1 MPDRPRD
8 PPWIFRT
15 YAGHS
20 SASASN
26 ALYRKNLAAG
36 QTGLSIAFDLPTQ
49 CGYDPDH
56 PLARPEVGKVGV
68 PIVSLDDMHALFDGI
83 PLEQMNTSMTING
96 TAMWLLA
103 LYVALARE
111 RGVPEAGLRGTVQN
125 DIVKEYLAR
134 GTYIFPPEPSLD
146 LIAETYEYC
155 VANMPQWNPSNICS
169 YHLQEAGATP
179 VQELA
184 FALADAIGVLD
195 RVRARGRVDAAHF
208 AQCVGRVSFFVNAG
222 MRFVEEMCKMRAF
235 AALWD
240 EITRERYGVTDPKL
254 RQLRYGVQ
262 VNSLGLTEPQPEN
275 NAWRI
280 LIEALGVVLSRDA
293 RCRALQLP
301 TWNEALSLPRP
312 WDQQWSL
319 RLQQI
324 LAYETDLLEYDD
336 LFAGNPVIERKVG
349 QLADAARAELARID
363 AMGGIRGA
371 IETGYCKREL
381 VSSMTARMARIE
393 SGAQTVVGVN
403 KWTEALPS
411 PLVGGD
417 DGGVFR
423 GDPHAADAAL
433 ASLAQTRARRDPARV
448 REALAN
454 LDAAARAGLPIMEA
468 SIACALARVTT
479 GEWAGTLRGVWGEY
493 RAQTGVQGARIAEGD
508 DWAALRARV
517 EAHVA
522 ATGRR
527 PRLLV
532 GKPGL
537 DGHSNGAEVIAV
549 AARDAGFEV
558 IYAGI
563 RLEPAAI
570 AAVAV
575 QEAVDVVGLS
585 VLSGSHV
592 ELAGAVIDELRAR
605 GGEGVAVVLGGTV
618 PAHDHATLQHL
629 GIKRVFT
636 PSDFK
641 LVQIIGELL
650 DLCIAPLVRRIR
662 IATCHSRS
670 QSNHGAQVP
679 LLRSRR
685 RLAFD
690 PLRQERLTRMS
701 SGSFLFGRASVAAHA
716 RSSAQAPL
724 RDRRGRAA
732 QRAGAP
738 DACA

>member
-1 MPDRPRD
+1 MPERRRD
-8 PPWIFRT
+8 QPWIFRT

-20 SASASN
+20 SARASN
-26 ALYRKNLAAG
+26 ELYRRNLAAG

-49 CGYDPDH
+49 CGYDPDD
-56 PLARPEVGKVGV
+56 PIARPELGKVGV
-68 PIVSLDDMHALFDGI
+68 PIASLDDMHALFEGI
-83 PLEQMNTSMTING
+83 PLEQMNTSMTINA

-103 LYVALARE
+103 LYVGLARE
-111 RGVPEAGLRGTVQN
+111 RGVDERVLRGTTQN

-155 VANMPQWNPSNICS
+155 VARMPQWNPSNVCS

-184 FALADAIGVLD
+184 FALADALGVLD
-195 RVRARGRVDAAHF
+195 RVRKRGRVDAAAF
-208 AQCVGRVSFFVNAG
+208 EQCVGRVSFFVNAG

-235 AALWD
+235 GQLWD
-240 EITRERYGVTDPKL
+240 ELTRDRYGVTDPKL

-262 VNSLGLTEPQPEN
+262 VNSLGLTEQQPEN

-280 LIEALGVVLSRDA
+280 LIEALGVTLSRDA

-301 TWNEALSLPRP
+301 TWNEAMSLPRP

-336 LFAGNPVIERKVG
+336 LFAGSKVIETKV
-349 QLADAARAELARID
+349 AELVAGAKRELAVIEE
-363 AMGGIRGA
+363 MGGIQAA
-371 IETGYCKREL
+371 IETGYCKKEL
-381 VSSMTARMARIE
+381 VRSMAQRMARIE
-393 SGAQTVVGVN
+393 RGEQTVVGVN
-403 KWTEALPS
+403 KWIEALPS

-423 GDPHAADAAL
+423 ADPAAVEAAL
-433 ASLAQTRARRDPARV
+433 ASLEATRKKRDPARV
-448 REALAN
+448 KATLGELE
-454 LDAAARAGLPIMEA
+454 AAARKGEPIMEA

-479 GEWAGTLRGVWGEY
+479 GEWAGTLRKVWGEY
-493 RAQTGVQGARIAEGD
+493 RAQTGVGGARLADGD
-508 DWAALRARV
+508 EWAALRTRV
-517 EAHVA
+517 EAHVTR
-522 ATGRR
+522 TGRR

-570 AAVAV
+570 AATAV
-575 QEAVDVVGLS
+575 QEDVDIIGLS

-592 ELAGAVIDELRAR
+592 ELARAVMSELRTR
-605 GGEGVAVVLGGTV
+605 GGSDVSVVVGGTV
-618 PAHDHATLQHL
+618 PARDHEVLRQL

-636 PSDFK
+636 PSDYK
-641 LVQIIGELL
+641 LIDVVGALLEL
-650 DLCIAPLVRRIR
+650 C
-662 IATCHSRS
+662 
-670 QSNHGAQVP
+670 
-679 LLRSRR
+679 
-685 RLAFD
+685 
-690 PLRQERLTRMS
+690 
-701 SGSFLFGRASVAAHA
+701 
-716 RSSAQAPL
+716 
-724 RDRRGRAA
+724 
-732 QRAGAP
+732 
-738 DACA
+738 

>member
-1 MPDRPRD
+1 
-8 PPWIFRT
+8 
-15 YAGHS
+15 
-20 SASASN
+20 
-26 ALYRKNLAAG
+26 
-36 QTGLSIAFDLPTQ
+36 
-49 CGYDPDH
+49 
-56 PLARPEVGKVGV
+56 
-68 PIVSLDDMHALFDGI
+68 
-83 PLEQMNTSMTING
+83 
-96 TAMWLLA
+96 
-103 LYVALARE
+103 
-111 RGVPEAGLRGTVQN
+111 VPEASLRGTTQN

-155 VANMPQWNPSNICS
+155 VAHLPHWNPSNVCS

-195 RVRARGRVDAAHF
+195 RVKARGRVDAAAF

-240 EITRERYGVTDPKL
+240 ELGRERYGVTDPKL

-262 VNSLGLTEPQPEN
+262 VNSLGLTEQQPEN

-280 LIEALGVVLSRDA
+280 LIETLGVVLSRDA

-319 RLQQI
+319 RLQQV
-324 LAYETDLLEYDD
+324 LAYETDLLDYGD
-336 LFAGNPVIERKVG
+336 LFTGNPVVEAKVG
-349 QLADAARAELARID
+349 ELVAAAKQELATIEQ
-363 AMGGIRGA
+363 MGGITA
-371 IETGYCKREL
+371 AVDTGYCKREL
-381 VSSMTARMARIE
+381 VRSMAARMGRIE
-393 SGAQTVVGVN
+393 RGEQVVVGVN

-411 PLVGGD
+411 PLLGGD
-417 DGGVFR
+417 DGGVFK
-423 GDPHAADAAL
+423 GDPHAVESALAAL
-433 ASLAQTRARRDPARV
+433 ADVRRKRDGARV
-448 REALAN
+448 AKALAE
-454 LDAAARAGLPIMEA
+454 LEARARAGEPLMVA
-468 SIACALARVTT
+468 SIECALARVTT

-493 RAQTGVQGARIAEGD
+493 RAQTGVTGARIGEASEP
-508 DWAALRARV
+508 WAALRTRV
-517 EAHVA
+517 EARVA

-575 QEAVDVVGLS
+575 QEAVDVIGLS

-592 ELAGAVIDELRAR
+592 ELAGAVVDELRAR
-605 GGEGVAVVLGGTV
+605 GGGDIAVVIGGTV
-618 PAHDHATLQHL
+618 PVADHAALQAL

-636 PSDFK
+636 PSDYK
-641 LVQIIGELL
+641 LVDIVGELL
-650 DLCIAPLVRRIR
+650 DL
-662 IATCHSRS
+662 
-670 QSNHGAQVP
+670 
-679 LLRSRR
+679 
-685 RLAFD
+685 
-690 PLRQERLTRMS
+690 
-701 SGSFLFGRASVAAHA
+701 AHT
-716 RSSAQAPL
+716 
-724 RDRRGRAA
+724 
-732 QRAGAP
+732 
-738 DACA
+738 

>member
-1 MPDRPRD
+1 MADRD

-15 YAGHS
+15 YAGHT
-20 SASASN
+20 SARASN
-26 ALYRKNLAAG
+26 ELYRRNLAAG

-49 CGYDPDH
+49 CGYDPDD
-56 PLARPEVGKVGV
+56 PIARPEVGKVGV
-68 PIVSLDDMHALFDGI
+68 PIASVDDLHALFDGI
-83 PLEQMNTSMTING
+83 PIEQMNTSMTING

-103 LYVALARE
+103 MYVAVARE
-111 RGVPEAGLRGTVQN
+111 RGVDERALRGTVQN

-155 VANMPQWNPSNICS
+155 VARMPQWNPSNICS

-195 RVRARGRVDAAHF
+195 RVRARGRVDAAAF

-240 EITRERYGVTDPKL
+240 ELGRERYGVTDPKL

-262 VNSLGLTEPQPEN
+262 VNSLGLTEQQPEN

-280 LIEALGVVLSRDA
+280 LIEALGVTLSKDA

-324 LAYETDLLEYDD
+324 LAYETDLLEYGD
-336 LFAGNPVIERKVG
+336 LFAGNPVVAGKVDE
-349 QLADAARAELARID
+349 LCRATRVELARID
-363 AMGGIRGA
+363 GMGGIRGA
-371 IETGYCKREL
+371 IENGYCKREL
-381 VSSMTARMARIE
+381 VRSMAARMAKIE
-393 SGAQTVVGVN
+393 RGDQVVVGVN
-403 KWTEALPS
+403 RWTEALPS

-423 GDPHAADAAL
+423 ADPAAAEAAL
-433 ASLAQTRARRDPARV
+433 AAVAETRRRRDPARAAD
-448 REALAN
+448 ALAT
-454 LDAAARAGLPIMEA
+454 LEAAARAGQPVMEA

-479 GEWAGTLRGVWGEY
+479 GEWAGALRKVWGEY
-493 RAQTGVQGARIAEGD
+493 RAQTGVDAARIAGDGEG
-508 DWAALRARV
+508 WAAIRAKVDARV
-517 EAHVA
+517 A
-522 ATGRR
+522 ASGRR

-563 RLEPAAI
+563 RLAPAAI
-570 AAVAV
+570 AQAAVE
-575 QEAVDVVGLS
+575 EAVDVVGLS
-585 VLSGSHV
+585 VLSGSHL
-592 ELAGAVIDELRAR
+592 ELAGAVLAELAAR
-605 GGEGVAVVLGGTV
+605 GGADIPVVVGGTV
-618 PAHDHATLQHL
+618 PAHDLDELRRL
-629 GIKRVFT
+629 GVRRVFT
-636 PSDFK
+636 PRDYR
-641 LVQIIGELL
+641 LVDIVGELL
-650 DLCIAPLVRRIR
+650 AL
-662 IATCHSRS
+662 AT
-670 QSNHGAQVP
+670 
-679 LLRSRR
+679 
-685 RLAFD
+685 
-690 PLRQERLTRMS
+690 
-701 SGSFLFGRASVAAHA
+701 GSA
-716 RSSAQAPL
+716 
-724 RDRRGRAA
+724 
-732 QRAGAP
+732 
-738 DACA
+738 

>member
-1 MPDRPRD
+1 VPERPRD

-20 SASASN
+20 SARASN
-26 ALYRKNLAAG
+26 ELYRRNLAAG

-68 PIVSLDDMHALFDGI
+68 PIASLDDMHALFEGI
-83 PLEQMNTSMTING
+83 PIERMNTSMTINA

-134 GTYIFPPEPSLD
+134 GTYIFPPEPSVD

-155 VANMPQWNPSNICS
+155 VARMPQWNPSNICS

-179 VQELA
+179 AQELA

-195 RVRARGRVDAAHF
+195 RVRARGRLDEAAFH
-208 AQCVGRVSFFVNAG
+208 QCVGRVSFFVNAG

-235 AALWD
+235 VALWD
-240 EITRERYGVTDPKL
+240 EIARDRFGVTDPKL
-254 RQLRYGVQ
+254 RQFRYGVQ
-262 VNSLGLTEPQPEN
+262 VNSLGLTEQQPEN

-280 LIEALGVVLSRDA
+280 LIEALGVTLSRDA

-324 LAYETDLLEYDD
+324 LAYETDLLEYAD
-336 LFAGNPVIERKVG
+336 LFAGSPVVAAKVDE
-349 QLADAARAELARID
+349 LCREARAELGRI
-363 AMGGIRGA
+363 AEQGGIQGA
-371 IETGYCKREL
+371 LDSGYCKREL
-381 VSSMTARMARIE
+381 VRSMAARMARIE
-393 SGAQTVVGVN
+393 RGDQIVVGVN
-403 KWTEALPS
+403 KYADGLPS
-411 PLVGGD
+411 PLVDPAG

-423 GDPHAADAAL
+423 ADPDAAAAAL
-433 ASLAQTRARRDPARV
+433 ASVERTRRGRDAVRARD
-448 REALAN
+448 ALVA
-454 LDAAARAGLPIMEA
+454 LEAAARAGEPLMEP

-479 GEWAGTLRGVWGEY
+479 GEWAGTLRGVFGEY
-493 RAQTGVQGARIAEGD
+493 RAATGIAGAQLAAGD
-508 DWAALRARV
+508 AWEAVRARV
-517 EAHVA
+517 A
-522 ATGRR
+522 ALPRR
-527 PRLLV
+527 PKLLV

-563 RLEPAAI
+563 RLEPAAL
-570 AAVAV
+570 AQTAV
-575 QEAVDVVGLS
+575 QEDVDLIGLS

-592 ELAGAVIDELRAR
+592 ELTRAVLDELRAR
-605 GGEGVAVVLGGTV
+605 GAVDIPIVIGGTV
-618 PAHDHATLQHL
+618 PPGDHATLHEL
-629 GIKRVFT
+629 GVARVFT
-636 PSDFK
+636 PSDYR
-641 LVQIIGELL
+641 LVEVMNEL
-650 DLCIAPLVRRIR
+650 AALVG
-662 IATCHSRS
+662 T
-670 QSNHGAQVP
+670 V
-679 LLRSRR
+679 
-685 RLAFD
+685 
-690 PLRQERLTRMS
+690 
-701 SGSFLFGRASVAAHA
+701 
-716 RSSAQAPL
+716 
-724 RDRRGRAA
+724 
-732 QRAGAP
+732 
-738 DACA
+738 

>member
-1 MPDRPRD
+1 MSDVKRD
-8 PPWIFRT
+8 QPWIFRT

-20 SASASN
+20 SARASN
-26 ALYRKNLAAG
+26 ELYRKNLAAG

-68 PIVSLDDMHALFDGI
+68 PISSLDDMHALFDGI
-83 PLEQMNTSMTING
+83 PIEQMNTSMTING

-111 RGVPEAGLRGTVQN
+111 RGVPEAGLRGTTQN

-155 VANMPQWNPSNICS
+155 VAHLPQWNPSNICS

-184 FALADAIGVLD
+184 FALADAMGILD
-195 RVRARGRVDAAHF
+195 RVKARGRVDDKAFHQA
-208 AQCVGRVSFFVNAG
+208 VGRVSFFVNAG

-235 AALWD
+235 GALWD
-240 EITRERYGVTDPKL
+240 EICRERYGVQEAKL
-254 RQLRYGVQ
+254 RQFRYGVQ
-262 VNSLGLTEPQPEN
+262 VNSLGLTEQQPEN

-280 LIEALGVVLSRDA
+280 LIEALGVTLSKDA

-324 LAYETDLLEYDD
+324 LAYETDLLEYGD
-336 LFAGNPVIERKVG
+336 LFTGNPVVEKKV
-349 QLADAARAELARID
+349 ADLCAAAKAELAQID
-363 AMGGIRGA
+363 GMGGIRGA

-381 VSSMTARMARIE
+381 VRSMAQRMGRIE
-393 SGAQTVVGVN
+393 KGEQVVVGVN
-403 KWTEALPS
+403 KWTEGLPS

-417 DGGVFR
+417 DGGVFKV
-423 GDPHAADAAL
+423 DPAAVTAAFASLDHTRKTRDASKAKAAL
-433 ASLAQTRARRDPARV
+433 AELEAR
-448 REALAN
+448 
-454 LDAAARAGLPIMEA
+454 ARAGEPLMEA
-468 SIACALARVTT
+468 SIQCALARVTT
-479 GEWAGTLRGVWGEY
+479 GEWAGTLRKVWGEY
-493 RAQTGVQGARIAEGD
+493 RAQTGVQGARIADGD
-508 DWAALRARV
+508 GWSALRARV
-517 EAHVA
+517 ESHVA
-522 ATGRR
+522 RTGRR

-549 AARDAGFEV
+549 AAKDAGFEV

-570 AAVAV
+570 AATAV
-575 QEAVDVVGLS
+575 QEDVDVVGLS

-592 ELAGAVIDELRAR
+592 ELAKTVLEELKAR
-605 GGEGVAVVLGGTV
+605 GGSDVAVVLGGTV
-618 PAHDHATLQHL
+618 PASDHASLREL
-629 GIKRVFT
+629 GVRRIFT
-636 PSDFK
+636 PSDYR
-641 LVQIIGELL
+641 LVDVVGALL
-650 DLCIAPLVRRIR
+650 DLC
-662 IATCHSRS
+662 
-670 QSNHGAQVP
+670 
-679 LLRSRR
+679 
-685 RLAFD
+685 
-690 PLRQERLTRMS
+690 
-701 SGSFLFGRASVAAHA
+701 
-716 RSSAQAPL
+716 
-724 RDRRGRAA
+724 
-732 QRAGAP
+732 
-738 DACA
+738 

>member
-1 MPDRPRD
+1 MPERPRD
-8 PPWIFRT
+8 PAWIFRT

-20 SASASN
+20 SARASN
-26 ALYRKNLAAG
+26 ELFRQNLAAG

-83 PLEQMNTSMTING
+83 PIDRMNTSMTING

-111 RGVPEAGLRGTVQN
+111 RGVPEAGLRGTTQN

-155 VANMPQWNPSNICS
+155 VAHLPLWNPSNVCS

-184 FALADAIGVLD
+184 FALADALGVLD
-195 RVRARGRVDAAHF
+195 RVRARGLVDAAAF

-240 EITRERYGVTDPKL
+240 ELARDRYGVTDPKL

-262 VNSLGLTEPQPEN
+262 VNSLGLTEQQPEN

-280 LIEALGVVLSRDA
+280 LIETLGVTLSRDA
-293 RCRALQLP
+293 RARALQLP

-336 LFAGNPVIERKVG
+336 LFTGNPVIENKVAE
-349 QLADAARAELARID
+349 LCTAAKAELATIEG
-363 AMGGIRGA
+363 MGGIRGA

-381 VSSMTARMARIE
+381 VRSMAARMGRIE
-393 SGAQTVVGVN
+393 RGEQIVVGVN
-403 KWTEALPS
+403 KRTDGIPS
-411 PLVGGD
+411 PLVGGED
-417 DGGVFR
+417 RGVWKG
-423 GDPHAADAAL
+423 GDPHAGETARAAL
-433 ASLAQTRARRDPARV
+433 VATRAGRDAARV
-448 REALAN
+448 RETLGE
-454 LDAAARAGLPIMEA
+454 LERLARAGKPIMEA

-493 RAQTGVQGARIAEGD
+493 RADTGVSGARIGEGTD
-508 DWAALRARV
+508 EWSALRARV

-522 ATGRR
+522 KHGRR

-575 QEAVDVVGLS
+575 QEAVDLVGLS
-585 VLSGSHV
+585 VLSGSHL
-592 ELAGAVIDELRAR
+592 ELAAAVMAELRAR
-605 GGEGVAVVLGGTV
+605 GGSDIAVVLGGTI
-618 PAHDHATLQHL
+618 PAHDHPALAAL
-629 GIKRVFT
+629 GIRRVFT

-641 LVQIIGELL
+641 LVQIVGELV
-650 DLCIAPLVRRIR
+650 DLL
-662 IATCHSRS
+662 
-670 QSNHGAQVP
+670 G
-679 LLRSRR
+679 
-685 RLAFD
+685 
-690 PLRQERLTRMS
+690 
-701 SGSFLFGRASVAAHA
+701 
-716 RSSAQAPL
+716 
-724 RDRRGRAA
+724 
-732 QRAGAP
+732 
-738 DACA
+738 